1 MIFTNIYRHIKNCNE
16 FYFRFWANCILIA
29 GYRNGILFDL
39 QRGRTVGVSNL
50 FCETYNR
57 YKERSICM
65 IAKDST
71 FKNRKGYIK
80 MLDYFITNDFGIL
93 TDNVDTFPKLSMEY
107 DSPFLATNVIV
118 EVNSNIETEQMFHV
132 IEKNTNS
139 QVQSIQI
146 NDCGHIKISHLKR
159 ISEITENSHV
169 QCINMYTNYS
179 TPCSTKLLSIVN
191 ENSRFRNIIF
201 MNSPKERSI
210 KNEEFGTAHIRYIKN
225 EIDFT
230 KCGNIRKEL
239 LVYNQQFFTEANSH
253 NTCLNRKICID
264 ANGNIKNCPAM
275 AKSYGNIKDTTLEE
289 AINKPGFKD
298 LWYIC
303 KDQID
308 VCKDCEFRYM
318 CTDCRCFIKDP
329 GNIYSQPAK
338 CTYNPYICLWKG
350 QEGYVPVEECGTY
363 SRETGFV
370 PDKKRIAELNK
381 QIWGE
386 E

>member
-132 IEKNTNS
+132 IEKNFF
-139 QVQSIQI
+139 
-146 NDCGHIKISHLKR
+146 KHL
-159 ISEITENSHV
+159 V
-169 QCINMYTNYS
+169 
-179 TPCSTKLLSIVN
+179 
-191 ENSRFRNIIF
+191 
-201 MNSPKERSI
+201 
-210 KNEEFGTAHIRYIKN
+210 
-225 EIDFT
+225 
-230 KCGNIRKEL
+230 
-239 LVYNQQFFTEANSH
+239 
-253 NTCLNRKICID
+253 
-264 ANGNIKNCPAM
+264 
-275 AKSYGNIKDTTLEE
+275 
-289 AINKPGFKD
+289 
-298 LWYIC
+298 
-303 KDQID
+303 
-308 VCKDCEFRYM
+308 
-318 CTDCRCFIKDP
+318 
-329 GNIYSQPAK
+329 
-338 CTYNPYICLWKG
+338 
-350 QEGYVPVEECGTY
+350 
-363 SRETGFV
+363 
-370 PDKKRIAELNK
+370 
-381 QIWGE
+381 
-386 E
+386 